1 MVKHVLVVL
10 VLQYRLCNVF
20 VQRLLGYSEKEGGEG
35 GWQRPGG
42 SDLLR

>member
-1 MVKHVLVVL
+1 MNIKHVRKGTTILTVI
-10 VLQYRLCNVF
+10 VF